1 MEACVVSS
9 TSLVHVGNSC
19 IRVVAES
26 SIMGRLNS
34 GMSGNRHFRCQT
46 MHASTRYMDQGTRKE
61 WPAWLLDLG

>member
-1 MEACVVSS
+1 MERWNGGMEACVVLS

-34 GMSGNRHFRCQT
+34 GMTFPLSD
-46 MHASTRYMDQGTRKE
+46 HACVNSVHGSRN
-61 WPAWLLDLG
+61 